1 MKNIFFFLFLSVL
14 SIFAFA
20 QEKLVE
26 PKVDAVTVYNTGA
39 EIHSVA
45 SVNVAKGKSKI
56 VFTGLSPV
64 LDPKSIQLSIEPAD
78 VTILSVSSR
87 TNYLS
92 GRTDN
97 TQIKMLKDSL
107 ELLNDELTIMQFQR
121 ETFTKEKDLLFKN
134 QSIGGT
140 ENGVKVDEIERSADF
155 FRARSNQINEEV
167 FKINKREANINE
179 QKVRISRQL
188 SELNAQYNPPSSEI
202 EVSIMSPRGGNL
214 IFDISYMVFGCGWA
228 PKYDVRVEGVAHPV
242 HLVYRAN
249 LFNNSGVD
257 WNDVKLKLSTA
268 EPGKSASKPI
278 LTKWSLNYASDV
290 NEYTV
295 SNELDRNQ
303 RITVDEDMKGVGP
316 AGYETV
322 QVEELAA
329 EFVINTPYTILS
341 DSKTYTVDVNEFD
354 LPATYESYCVPKID
368 RDAFLLARFTNWSQL
383 NLVSGN
389 ASVYFAGT
397 YIGQTII
404 NTATVA
410 DTMSVSLGRDR
421 KIVVKRTQKMEDSK
435 RQIVGGSIKE
445 TFMYEIII
453 RNNREAPVKITV
465 QDQVPVSQNNDID
478 VDVIEISGA
487 KLDELSGILTWALT
501 IGAGETKSLILSY
514 SIKYPKNM
522 NVNKKRYRSVQNPR
536 FY

>member
-1 MKNIFFFLFLSVL
+1 MRHLVFFCVILVSASL
-14 SIFAFA
+14 FA
-20 QEKLVE
+20 QNKSKE
-26 PKVDAVTVYNTGA
+26 PVVDAVTVYPTGA
-39 EIHSVA
+39 EIHSVVQVDV
-45 SVNVAKGKSKI
+45 SKGKSTI
-56 VFTGLSPV
+56 LFTGLSPV
-64 LDPKSIQLSIEPAD
+64 LDSKSIQVSVDPVD
-78 VTILSVSSR
+78 VTILSVSNR

-92 GRTDN
+92 GKSDN
-97 TQIKMLKDSL
+97 AKIKSLKDSL
-107 ELLNDELTIMQFQR
+107 EMLSDELILIQMQR
-121 ETFTKEKDLLFKN
+121 ETFVKEKDLLFKN

-140 ENGVKVDEIERSADF
+140 ENGVLVGEIERSADF
-155 FRARSNQINEEV
+155 FRARSNEINEQI
-167 FKINKREANINE
+167 FYINKREVKINE
-179 QKVRISRQL
+179 QKNRISNQL

-202 EVSIMSPRGGNL
+202 EISLVSPRSGKLN
-214 IFDISYMVFGCGWA
+214 FSISYMVYGCGWA
-228 PKYDVRVEGVAHPV
+228 PKYDVRVQSVAHPV
-242 HLVYRAN
+242 HLIYRAN

-257 WNDVKLKLSTA
+257 WSDVKLKLSTA

-303 RITVDEDMKGVGP
+303 RITVDEDKEGNGP
-316 AGYETV
+316 AGYEIV

-329 EFVINTPYTILS
+329 EFVIETPYTILS

-354 LPATYESYCVPKID
+354 LPATYESYCVPKMD

-389 ASVYFAGT
+389 AAVYFGGT
-397 YIGQTII
+397 YIGQTLI

-410 DTMSVSLGRDR
+410 DTMSVSLGRDS

-435 RQIVGGSIKE
+435 RQVVGGSIKE

-478 VDVIEISGA
+478 VDIIEISGA
-487 KLDELSGILTWALT
+487 THDELSGILTWVLT
-501 IGAGETKSLILSY
+501 IGAGETKSLTLSY

-522 NVNKKRYRSVQNPR
+522 NVNKKQYRSINAPS
-536 FY
+536 F